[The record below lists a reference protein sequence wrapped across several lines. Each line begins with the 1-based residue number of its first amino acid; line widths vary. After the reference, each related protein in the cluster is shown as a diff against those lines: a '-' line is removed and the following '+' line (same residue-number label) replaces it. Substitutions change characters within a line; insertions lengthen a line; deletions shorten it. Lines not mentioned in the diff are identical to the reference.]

1 MKTQRTLA
9 ALISVALLAACG
21 DEEPPA
27 PQAQQTAAPSE
38 SQEAPVPSSEGTVL
52 IQEDFEVDAGPFATG
67 PVGVGSAQVTEGQL
81 QVVIPGQTVFTG
93 APLSESAQILRIEAQ
108 IEMTANATAAVTCEV
123 GEGTLYLFRIGPD
136 PTAQIY
142 RVTPEGGPVQ
152 LGAGESQFLKLTGG
166 IGLPPTVDFRAE
178 CLGQGEGLP
187 TRLILYDCSEC
198 NEIAVDVTDPQG
210 LGDITGVGL
219 GGEFVSG
226 TDATG
231 SAGVHFDDVRV
242 TRY

>member
-1 MKTQRTLA
+1 MKTARTLIV
-9 ALISVALLAACG
+9 LTSLALLAACG
-21 DEEPPA
+21 EEEPSA
-27 PQAQQTAAPSE
+27 PQGQQTAQPSE
-38 SQEAPVPSSEGTVL
+38 QQEAPVPSSDGTVL
-52 IQEDFEVDAGPFATG
+52 IEEDFEADAGPFITG
-67 PVGVGSAQVTEGQL
+67 PVGVGSAQVSEGQL

-93 APLSESAQILRIEAQ
+93 APFDESAQILRIEAQ
-108 IEMTANATAAVTCEV
+108 IEMTANATAAATCEV
-123 GEGTLYLFRIGPD
+123 ANGVLYLFRIGPD
-136 PTAQIY
+136 PSAQIY
-142 RVTPEGGPVQ
+142 RVTPDEGPVQ
-152 LGAGESQFLKLTGG
+152 LGAGESESLKIAGG

-198 NEIAVDVTDPQG
+198 NQIAVDVTDPAG

-242 TRY
+242 TRF